1 MNHTKWC
8 TEKRLRELKEIQEN
22 EAVIGYKI
30 VDPAWL
36 YALNKE
42 TGEITEVEGIFWT
55 TPVRNY
61 FLVKGTDNFYENL
74 PDEAKV
80 YHSDRLWLSKQ
91 DKGQAAFI
99 FGAHYQNK
107 ISKLVEEVDRLTDI
121 LGRIH
126 N

>member
-8 TEKRLRELKEIQEN
+8 TEKRLRELKEIQKN
-22 EAVIGYKI
+22 EAAIGYKI

-42 TGEITEVEGIFWT
+42 TGEITEIEGIFWT
-55 TPVRNY
+55 TPVRSY

-91 DKGQAAFI
+91 DKNLAAFM
-99 FGAHYQNK
+99 FGVHYHNK
-107 ISKLVEEVDRLTDI
+107 ISKLVEETDRLTDI
-121 LGRIH
+121 AGRIH
-126 N
+126 C